1 VKSRSNNTWL
11 ALKRYE
17 DELSLQG
24 RKREFELLQQGR
36 RRDPELS
43 ESLADRAM
51 ETRQAAEELQRQRD
65 EKLAFE

>member
-1 VKSRSNNTWL
+1 
-11 ALKRYE
+11 
-17 DELSLQG
+17 LQG